1 MRYMNSFS
9 VSPTQL
15 DLPSDLM
22 ESFIDE
28 IGVATPSDKDAE

>member
-1 MRYMNSFS
+1 MNRRGLESD
-9 VSPTQL
+9 PR

-28 IGVATPSDKDAE
+28 IGVATPSDSDVE